1 MIRLLLLSS
10 LIAVGFA
17 AEAAQTRAAQS
28 PATCSVA
35 V

>member
-17 AEAAQTRAAQS
+17 AEAAQTRSQTAPTAC
-28 PATCSVA
+28 TFA

>member
-17 AEAAQTRAAQS
+17 AEAAQTRDKPLPAAC
-28 PATCSVA
+28 TFTV
-35 V
+35 